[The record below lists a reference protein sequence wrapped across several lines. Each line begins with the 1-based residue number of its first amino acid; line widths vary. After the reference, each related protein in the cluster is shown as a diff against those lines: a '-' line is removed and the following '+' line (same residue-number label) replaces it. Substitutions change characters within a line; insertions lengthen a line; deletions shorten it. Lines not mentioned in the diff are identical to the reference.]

1 MNNNANGTG
10 NVNNNM
16 NNMNNNM
23 NNNFNNNPVPKPKKP
38 IYKKWWF
45 WVIIGVVLIFFIGV
59 ASSSNSDNEM
69 SENNPTNENQKI
81 ETKTDAAKVEK
92 PKKEKNKYTVGETA
106 SYGGIK
112 YKFKK
117 AVVSQGQDFSQ
128 PAKGKEYVICV
139 FKIANKSEDK
149 IDVNMFDF
157 KAYCDDNAVDE
168 AITDGNLDL
177 VEKYGSLSVSDLEPG
192 KKKTGCLTYEV
203 PKGWKKLEINTK
215 IDAGLFDSKDVKFV
229 VKNK

>member
-1 MNNNANGTG
+1 MDNNVNGAGNLNNNQAQKT
-10 NVNNNM
+10 
-16 NNMNNNM
+16 
-23 NNNFNNNPVPKPKKP
+23 KKP

-45 WVIIGVVLIFFIGV
+45 WVIIGVVLIMFIAV
-59 ASSSNSDNEM
+59 SSSSNDDKEVKTDDETTM
-69 SENNPTNENQKI
+69 EAQQI
-81 ETKTDAAKVEK
+81 ETKAVEK
-92 PKKEKNKYTVGETA
+92 PKKEKTQFTVGETA
-106 SYGGIK
+106 SNGGVK

-139 FKIANKSEDK
+139 FKVTNKSKDK
-149 IDVNMFDF
+149 INVNMFDF

-177 VEKYGSLSVSDLEPG
+177 VEKYGTLSVTDLEPG